1 MQYLTTWKDTL
12 AFTLGNNLTFID
24 SFQFMSSSLDKLV
37 SNLRKEDLKY
47 TSTAFY
53 GYKLDLMSKKEYTH
67 TTSWIAWKSSKIKNC
82 LRLKSSIVSS
92 MKNT

>member
-1 MQYLTTWKDTL
+1 
-12 AFTLGNNLTFID
+12 
-24 SFQFMSSSLDKLV
+24 MSSNLDKLV

-53 GYKLDLMSKKEYTH
+53 GYKLDLISKKEVYPYDVMD
-67 TTSWIAWKSSKIKNC
+67 SREKSKIKNF
-82 LRLKSSIVSS
+82 LGLKISIVGS